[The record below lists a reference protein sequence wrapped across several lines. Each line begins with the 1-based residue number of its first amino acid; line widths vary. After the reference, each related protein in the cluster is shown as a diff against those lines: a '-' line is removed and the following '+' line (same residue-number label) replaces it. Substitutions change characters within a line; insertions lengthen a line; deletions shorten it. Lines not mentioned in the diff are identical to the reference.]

1 LISWYL
7 GVKIN
12 YVRKQ
17 SGKRTTIILPDS
29 ICELWFTTRPRVG
42 ERCSKEALCELLE
55 QLDDPGSWNYLVQLT
70 SLLGDIRAYQNRLL
84 ASNDE
89 LKCRVIDWIT
99 STLPCITSPTAQALE
114 ILEEL
119 DKLKLVPWEAIE
131 KFDSLEEQRWK

>member
-1 LISWYL
+1 M
-7 GVKIN
+7 KIN

-29 ICELWFTTRPRVG
+29 ICELWFTTRPPVSESCARQ
-42 ERCSKEALCELLE
+42 ALCELLE
-55 QLDDPGSWNYLVQLT
+55 QLDDPKAGTTFQSQAELVI
-70 SLLGDIRAYQNRLL
+70 LGDIRAYQNRLL

-89 LKCRVIDWIT
+89 LKCRVIDLIT
-99 STLPCITSPTAQALE
+99 STLTSITPPTAQASE

-119 DKLKLVPWEAIE
+119 EKLKLVPWEVIE

>member
-1 LISWYL
+1 
-7 GVKIN
+7 VKIN

-29 ICELWFTTRPRVG
+29 ICELWFTTRPPVSESCARQ
-42 ERCSKEALCELLE
+42 ALCELLE
-55 QLDDPGSWNYLVQLT
+55 QLDDPKAGTTFQSQAELVI
-70 SLLGDIRAYQNRLL
+70 LGDIRAYQNRLL

-99 STLPCITSPTAQALE
+99 STLTSITPPTAQASE

-119 DKLKLVPWEAIE
+119 EKLKLVPWEVIE

>member
-1 LISWYL
+1 M
-7 GVKIN
+7 KIN

-55 QLDDPGSWNYLVQLT
+55 QLDDPEAGITFQSQVEHV
-70 SLLGDIRAYQNRLL
+70 LLGDIRAYQNRLL
-84 ASNDE
+84 ASYDE

>member
-1 LISWYL
+1 M
-7 GVKIN
+7 KIN

-29 ICELWFTTRPRVG
+29 ICELWFTTRPPVSESCARQ
-42 ERCSKEALCELLE
+42 ALCELLE
-55 QLDDPGSWNYLVQLT
+55 QLDDPKAGTTFQSQAELVI
-70 SLLGDIRAYQNRLL
+70 LGDIRAYQNRLL

-99 STLPCITSPTAQALE
+99 STLPSITPPTSQASE

-119 DKLKLVPWEAIE
+119 DKLKLVPWEVIE

>member
-1 LISWYL
+1 M
-7 GVKIN
+7 KIN

-29 ICELWFTTRPRVG
+29 ICELWFTTRPPVSESCARQ
-42 ERCSKEALCELLE
+42 ALCELLE
-55 QLDDPGSWNYLVQLT
+55 QLDDPKAGTTFQSQAELVI
-70 SLLGDIRAYQNRLL
+70 LGDIRAYQNRLL

-99 STLPCITSPTAQALE
+99 STLTSITPPTAQASE

-119 DKLKLVPWEAIE
+119 EKLKLVPWEVIE

>member
-1 LISWYL
+1 M
-7 GVKIN
+7 KIN

-29 ICELWFTTRPRVG
+29 ICELWFTTRPPVSESCARQ
-42 ERCSKEALCELLE
+42 ALCELLE
-55 QLDDPGSWNYLVQLT
+55 QLDDPKAGTTFQSQAELVI
-70 SLLGDIRAYQNRLL
+70 LGDIRAYQNRLL

-99 STLPCITSPTAQALE
+99 STLPSITPPTAQASE

-119 DKLKLVPWEAIE
+119 KKLKLVPWEVIE

>member
-1 LISWYL
+1 M
-7 GVKIN
+7 KIN
-12 YVRKQ
+12 YFRKN

-29 ICELWFTTRPRVG
+29 ICELWFTTRPPVSESCARQV
-42 ERCSKEALCELLE
+42 LCELLE
-55 QLDDPGSWNYLVQLT
+55 QLDDPKAGATFQSEAEHVIL
-70 SLLGDIRAYQNRLL
+70 SDIRAYQNRLL

-99 STLPCITSPTAQALE
+99 STLPCITPPTAQALE

-119 DKLKLVPWEAIE
+119 DKLKLVPWEVIE

>member
-1 LISWYL
+1 M
-7 GVKIN
+7 KIN

-55 QLDDPGSWNYLVQLT
+55 QLDDPEAGITFQSQVEHV
-70 SLLGDIRAYQNRLL
+70 LLGDIRAYQNRLL
-84 ASNDE
+84 ANNDE

>member
-17 SGKRTTIILPDS
+17 SGKEQQSFCLILYVS
-29 ICELWFTTRPRVG
+29 LLTRPRVG

-55 QLDDPGSWNYLVQLT
+55 QLDDPEAGITFQSQVEHV
-70 SLLGDIRAYQNRLL
+70 LLGDIRAYQNRLL

-99 STLPCITSPTAQALE
+99 STGACM
-114 ILEEL
+114 
-119 DKLKLVPWEAIE
+119 W
-131 KFDSLEEQRWK
+131 

>member
-1 LISWYL
+1 M
-7 GVKIN
+7 KIN

-29 ICELWFTTRPRVG
+29 ICELWFTTRPPVSESCARQ
-42 ERCSKEALCELLE
+42 ALCELLE
-55 QLDDPGSWNYLVQLT
+55 QLDDPKAGTTFQSQTELVI
-70 SLLGDIRAYQNRLL
+70 LGDIRAYQNRLL

-99 STLPCITSPTAQALE
+99 STLTSITPPTAQASE

-119 DKLKLVPWEAIE
+119 EKLKLVPWEVIE